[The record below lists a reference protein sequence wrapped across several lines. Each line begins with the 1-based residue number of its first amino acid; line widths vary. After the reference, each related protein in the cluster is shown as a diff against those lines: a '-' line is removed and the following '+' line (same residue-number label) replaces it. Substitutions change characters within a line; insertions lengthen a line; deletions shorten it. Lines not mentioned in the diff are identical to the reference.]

1 MTMTTF
7 TEKVKFQP
15 LVEVVMVIVIGHSK
29 KR

>member
-7 TEKVKFQP
+7 TEKAKFQP
-15 LVEVVMVIVIGHSK
+15 SVEVVMVIVIGHGK